1 MHSARHRMLTS
12 YWYIFYENFMLFFLY
27 SFIRFCR
34 FHSCLKHTYTL
45 NKSEQSSYHHSRF
58 MYMLCQSYRSGR
70 HGREKKDF
78 FTHFSILYRIAIGQ
92 PSFLHSFF
100 YSFIHSFIHSFACLT
115 ASWIYGCVI
124 VVLISKG
131 EDIRT
136 KGTHRRRS
144 EEYPLYSTTT
154 TIHKDNSCGSKRGEK
169 KK

>member
-1 MHSARHRMLTS
+1 MKRLC
-12 YWYIFYENFMLFFLY
+12 FFFLY

-100 YSFIHSFIHSFACLT
+100 YSFIHSFIHSFIRLLDCLMNI
-115 ASWIYGCVI
+115 WMCYCCVDF
-124 VVLISKG
+124 K
-131 EDIRT
+131 
-136 KGTHRRRS
+136 RRGH
-144 EEYPLYSTTT
+144 T
-154 TIHKDNSCGSKRGEK
+154 NKRDAQEK
-169 KK
+169 K